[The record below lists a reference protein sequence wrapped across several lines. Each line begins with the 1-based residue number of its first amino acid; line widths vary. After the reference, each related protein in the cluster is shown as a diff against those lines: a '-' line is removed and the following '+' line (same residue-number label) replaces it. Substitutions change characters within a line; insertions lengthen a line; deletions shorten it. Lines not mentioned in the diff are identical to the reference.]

1 MSSFKTLEDKLQ
13 ISFNNKDLL
22 EQAFVH
28 RSYLNEN
35 EYPLGHNERLE
46 FLGDAVL
53 ELITTE
59 QLYHQFSNKAEGEL
73 TALRSALVKRETLKE
88 IADTLEFHKYLKLSR
103 GEAKTANN
111 QVAILA
117 NTVESFI
124 GALFLDSG
132 IEPVRKFLE
141 QQLFPKINKIIDT
154 SAHIDAKSNLQ
165 EIIQEQNGVTPI
177 YKTLNE
183 SGPDHNKIFEVA
195 VCVKNKQLATGK
207 GNSKQAAEVDAATNA
222 IIKHNQDNI

>member
-1 MSSFKTLEDKLQ
+1 MSSFKTLEDKLH

-35 EYPLGHNERLE
+35 ECSSGHNERLE

-53 ELITTE
+53 ELVTTE
-59 QLYHQFSNKAEGEL
+59 QLYNQFPDKPEGEL

-88 IADTLEFHKYLKLSR
+88 IADKLEFHKYLKLSR

-111 QVAILA
+111 QIAILA

-132 IEPVRKFLE
+132 IEPVKRFLE
-141 QQLFPKINKIIDT
+141 QQLFPKIDKIIDT
-154 SAHIDAKSNLQ
+154 GAYIDAKSNLQ
-165 EIIQEQNGVTPI
+165 EIMQEKDGVTPT
-177 YKTLNE
+177 YKILNE

-195 VCVKNKQLATGK
+195 VYIKDQQLATGK
-207 GNSKQAAEVDAATNA
+207 GNSKQAAEVDAAANA
-222 IIKHNQDNI
+222 IKDMA